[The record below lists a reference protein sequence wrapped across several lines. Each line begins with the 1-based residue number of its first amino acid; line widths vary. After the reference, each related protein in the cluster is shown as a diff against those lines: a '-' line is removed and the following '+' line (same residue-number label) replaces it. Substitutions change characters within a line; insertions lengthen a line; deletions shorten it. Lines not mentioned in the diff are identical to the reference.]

1 MKILVVHEVD
11 YLEKVIYE
19 VQEFPE
25 LLAQG
30 GHEVVFFQFQ
40 EGAKRSLKNLFTK
53 KIIQGRTIPEAKIT
67 LVGPHQFGFAGIDR
81 LWATVSCLPAFIKL
95 FRESKF
101 DVVLNYAVPT
111 YGLQLLLISKL
122 FKVPFVQR
130 ALDSSHEIRKSIF
143 KWPILLVEKLLYR
156 LAPILSANNEAMKRY
171 CEHLSGRTR
180 RCFVNFPPLD
190 IEHFSGQSPNKALQM
205 KLGIDQTD
213 NVITYMG
220 SFFYFSGLPQVVKR
234 FSELASKEKS
244 VKLLLIGGGEQDK
257 ELRDMVSQ
265 LNLTDRVIFT
275 GFVSYDDLPS
285 YLSLSTVAI
294 NPLEISRVASIAFP
308 NKVLQYLATGLPV
321 VSTRLEGLV
330 SALSEVN
337 GLVWEN
343 SPSEV
348 LDEAVRVVKTINNVY
363 SKRHAASGLHE
374 LFSPPAALKSLVDTL
389 YESIELKRKN

>member
-1 MKILVVHEVD
+1 MI
-11 YLEKVIYE
+11 
-19 VQEFPE
+19 
-25 LLAQG
+25 
-30 GHEVVFFQFQ
+30 
-40 EGAKRSLKNLFTK
+40 
-53 KIIQGRTIPEAKIT
+53 
-67 LVGPHQFGFAGIDR
+67 
-81 LWATVSCLPAFIKL
+81 
-95 FRESKF
+95 
-101 DVVLNYAVPT
+101 
-111 YGLQLLLISKL
+111 
-122 FKVPFVQR
+122 
-130 ALDSSHEIRKSIF
+130 
-143 KWPILLVEKLLYR
+143 
-156 LAPILSANNEAMKRY
+156 
-171 CEHLSGRTR
+171 
-180 RCFVNFPPLD
+180 
-190 IEHFSGQSPNKALQM
+190 
-205 KLGIDQTD
+205 LGIDQTD
-213 NVITYMG
+213 KVITYMG

-348 LDEAVRVVKTINNVY
+348 LDEAVRVAKTINNVY
-363 SKRHAASGLHE
+363 SKRHAATGLHE

-389 YESIELKRKN
+389 YASIELKRKN